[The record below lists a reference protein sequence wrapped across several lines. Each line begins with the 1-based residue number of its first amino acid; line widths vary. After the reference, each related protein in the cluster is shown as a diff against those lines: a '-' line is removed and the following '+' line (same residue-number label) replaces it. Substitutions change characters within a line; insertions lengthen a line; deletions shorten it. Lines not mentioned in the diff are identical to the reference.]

1 MKRKILAIDDSITLR
16 EFISRAVTRYS
27 LDYEVLLAK
36 HATMGLAMAA
46 AELPDLILLDYVLPD
61 MKGDE
66 VCRRLLAQEATRDI
80 PVLLMSSSAAEIKR
94 TQAQYK
100 NVVISIAKPFT
111 PELLCAGI
119 SFVFREGEPNP
130 EESVAGGQAP
140 QPPSSESTGSPA
152 DPALPAPSS
161 SGSILL
167 CGDTR
172 HSSLLSALLA
182 VEQDRWRGVFRI
194 FMQEAPVELYVSDG
208 RPLLVTT
215 RDDQAYLKNCT
226 FSFNPEQLA
235 EVANA
240 LKTQQQN
247 GCPVFMSLFAQQLMH
262 YPEAVGMCQ
271 EQGWRVF
278 APAWTTHRV
287 RFEFEPSSILPDYAT
302 RLQPFEGA
310 MSEWAM
316 ESLRRVGDDF
326 LSALAWGEPTGIP
339 AYTRRGYELIQQIPL
354 NDQELRF
361 AELTSSTLSL
371 AQIAEQMGL
380 SVEDAQRI
388 LHRFLCMEI
397 FDYWPASLLRAA

>member
-66 VCRRLLAQEATRDI
+66 VCRRLLAEEATRDI

-94 TQAQYK
+94 AQAQFP

-119 SFVFREGEPNP
+119 SFVFREEDPKAGESAANA
-130 EESVAGGQAP
+130 EAAQANETGAAGT
-140 QPPSSESTGSPA
+140 PPAGTV
-152 DPALPAPSS
+152 LTPAPSS
-161 SGSILL
+161 NILL

-194 FMQEAPVELYVSDG
+194 LLQDAPVELYVSEG

-240 LKTQQQN
+240 LKIQQGN
-247 GCPVFMSLFAQQLMH
+247 GCPVFMSLFDQQLMH
-262 YPEAVGMCQ
+262 YPEAVALCQ

-302 RLQPFEGA
+302 RLQPYEGA

-326 LSALAWGEPTGIP
+326 LSAMAWGEPTGIP

-371 AQIAEQMGL
+371 AQIAERMGL
-380 SVEDAQRI
+380 SVEEAQRV